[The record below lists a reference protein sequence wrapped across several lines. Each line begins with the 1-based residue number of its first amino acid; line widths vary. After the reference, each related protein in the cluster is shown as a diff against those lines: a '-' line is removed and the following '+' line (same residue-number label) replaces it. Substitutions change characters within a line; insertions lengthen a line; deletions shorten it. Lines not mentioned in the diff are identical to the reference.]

1 MSEYKC
7 SQDTLDRIT
16 TFKKAD
22 ELFREAWERFE
33 ATHELELAQLDKL
46 REDRNA
52 KLDEAK
58 RCLRA
63 ELESIDAMR
72 LTFNAGPFKA
82 QKKFSDFYIPQKLV
96 AMLED
101 NGLYDAAIKAGV
113 VAVRV
118 ETAKFDEVR
127 NFLKLHGVEEEFE
140 CCEDGQEAS
149 GAITGPKSIPPLG
162 VELKKE

>member
-7 SQDTLDRIT
+7 SQDTLDRIS

-22 ELFREAWERFE
+22 DVFREAWEKFE
-33 ATHELELAQLDKL
+33 SAHEIEIAQLEKL

-63 ELESIDAMR
+63 EMETIDAMR
-72 LTFNAGPFKA
+72 LTFTAGPFKA

-101 NGLYDAAIKAGV
+101 KGLYDAAVSAGIIS
-113 VAVRV
+113 VRV
-118 ETAKFDEVR
+118 ETAKFDEVK
-127 NFLKLHGVEEEFE
+127 NFLKLHGIDKEFE
-140 CCEDGQEAS
+140 CCEDGQES
-149 GAITGPKSIPPLG
+149 PGAISGPKSVPPLG
-162 VELKKE
+162 AELKKE

>member
-7 SQDTLDRIT
+7 SQDTLDRIAI
-16 TFKKAD
+16 FKKSD
-22 ELFREAWERFE
+22 ELFKAAWEKFE
-33 ATHELELAQLDKL
+33 AEHVPELEFLEKL

-63 ELESIDAMR
+63 EMEAIDAMR

-96 AMLED
+96 TMLED
-101 NGLYDAAIKAGV
+101 RGLYDAAVKAGI

-118 ETAKFDEVR
+118 EVSKFEEVR
-127 NFLKLHGVEEEFE
+127 SFLKLHGVDREFE
-140 CCEDGQEAS
+140 CCEDGQES
-149 GAITGPKSIPPLG
+149 PGAISGPKSIPPLG
-162 VELKKE
+162 AELKRE